1 MARRASG
8 RPFVAGRT
16 NATMSE
22 IVWSW
27 SQTVQEWEDPGLQAI
42 GKEPAHVPLFSYPNP
57 EAARLGSAPPTGT
70 LASDALTPCLEKW
83 RRPVSERTARPAWT
97 RACLPCRR
105 AIVSL
110 VSVAVL

>member
-42 GKEPAHVPLFSYPNP
+42 GKV
-57 EAARLGSAPPTGT
+57 RAPPRGKQPVPPPL
-70 LASDALTPCLEKW
+70 LAPRAVSRKLSPEPLAAETTVCTPPPLL
-83 RRPVSERTARPAWT
+83 RS
-97 RACLPCRR
+97 
-105 AIVSL
+105 
-110 VSVAVL
+110 